1 MGDVTGL
8 KIDYLHIR
16 SPKPTYTTLNPSK
29 NQQTPVEIRW
39 THFSEDILSVDN
51 SRRTPLH
58 LAASMGSGLDQLLAH
73 GAPVDAKDHLD
84 RRPLHYAILLGCLAF

>member
-1 MGDVTGL
+1 MHPTTTYHL
-8 KIDYLHIR
+8 NH
-16 SPKPTYTTLNPSK
+16 PKPLEKASK
-29 NQQTPVEIRW
+29 HHQKCL
-39 THFSEDILSVDN
+39 SEDILSVDT